1 MDEKTKELIKQEGKL
16 FVKEIVLNLIKT
28 SERILT
34 ILVTATDNKL
44 DDQLIPLLT
53 KLKTELFQVVEK
65 F

>member
-1 MDEKTKELIKQEGKL
+1 MDEKTKELIRQEGKL
-16 FVKEIVLNLIKT
+16 LVKEIVLNLITT

-53 KLKTELFQVVEK
+53 KLKAELFQVVER